1 MSDDSEQH
9 RAQAY
14 NGYWR
19 KHHATPDAE
28 LTEVGPGTPCGEYMR
43 RFWHPVALSS
53 QLTDIPHPVRILGE
67 DLVVFRDLRGRVGVL
82 HRLCSHRRTSLE
94 YGIISERGIRCC
106 YHGWLFDIDG
116 RILETPGESES
127 SRIRETLC
135 QGAYM
140 VREIGG
146 IVFAYMGPPEDVPE
160 FPLLDTLKIAGNEL
174 VPYLIDY
181 PCNWLQVAEN
191 PMDPFH
197 SVFLHTRVTRAH
209 FGAAWG
215 AMPIIEWHA
224 MPDNVGIW
232 LTNARFWEGYI
243 WVRVAET
250 LLPNLAQPP
259 DIYQNPD
266 QEKIFPRV
274 GITKWTVPVDDTH
287 CQIIGWRHFG
297 AELDLGGKGDRDKVG
312 INSVDFL
319 GQTGNERSY
328 EEAVRAPSDYEA
340 QISQGPIAEHSLET
354 LGRTD
359 TGVAMLRRTLRRNI
373 RALAK
378 GKLPLPPERNADGHV
393 PSMAGD
399 VILWAPRLEGR
410 EEPQAALART
420 IGKAIWETRLLSAQG
435 RRRQVEASA
444 RQALQDVEQ
453 AIFE

>member
-1 MSDDSEQH
+1 
-9 RAQAY
+9 
-14 NGYWR
+14 
-19 KHHATPDAE
+19 
-28 LTEVGPGTPCGEYMR
+28 
-43 RFWHPVALSS
+43 
-53 QLTDIPHPVRILGE
+53 
-67 DLVVFRDLRGRVGVL
+67 
-82 HRLCSHRRTSLE
+82 
-94 YGIISERGIRCC
+94 
-106 YHGWLFDIDG
+106 
-116 RILETPGESES
+116 
-127 SRIRETLC
+127 
-135 QGAYM
+135 
-140 VREIGG
+140 
-146 IVFAYMGPPEDVPE
+146 
-160 FPLLDTLKIAGNEL
+160 LKIAGNEL

-287 CQIIGWRHFG
+287 SQIIGWRHFG